1 MIIRRSAPADLPE
14 MLQMYAGAR
23 ERMAANGNPH
33 QWGDEGYP
41 KEELLRADMA
51 VGHGYV
57 MEQDGHLV
65 GAFAFIIGDDPTYA
79 YIEDGQ
85 WLNDAPYG
93 TIHRIC
99 SDGVTRGVV
108 SEAVRWCR
116 GVIRNLRIDT
126 HFDNHLMQH
135 VIEKNGFKRCGVIY
149 VEDGSPRIAYQQLF
163 EDI

>member
-1 MIIRRSAPADLPE
+1 MIIRYSAPADLPE
-14 MLQMYAGAR
+14 MLHMYARAR

-41 KEELLRADMA
+41 QEELLRADMA
-51 VGHGYV
+51 AGHGYV

-65 GAFAFIIGDDPTYA
+65 GTFAFIIGDDPTYA